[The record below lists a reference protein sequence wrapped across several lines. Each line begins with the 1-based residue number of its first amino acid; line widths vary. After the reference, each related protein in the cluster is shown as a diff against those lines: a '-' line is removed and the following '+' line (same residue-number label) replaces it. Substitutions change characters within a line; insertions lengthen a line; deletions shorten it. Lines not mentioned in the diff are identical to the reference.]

1 MSIQRQLAGRYYDL
15 ADKAQTLPQLQA
27 AQQYITGAI
36 QDDVLKPYEGVPLVQ
51 DLTARIQKA
60 QQAQQ
65 AQMMQQYAPQPQGP
79 QGQPQA
85 PAPIAPQIM
94 AQAQQ
99 ASGVAQLPSNLPAE
113 EGYATGGIIAFAN
126 GGDAEEDDE
135 TENNLGLTKEEQAL
149 LDRYLSDI
157 ESTGEDNE
165 GYPEGIAAIPASQ
178 YGINPEAPS
187 GGGIRPDAGGI
198 AGIRFTDKLRHLES
212 RGRDYDDKGGILTS
226 PKGAMGSMQ
235 TMPGTLKDPGF
246 GVRPAQNN
254 SVEEMNRVGRDYGNA
269 MLQRYGNEKD
279 AAMAYNWGPG
289 NVDRWIAGGR
299 KGPVPGETR
308 QYASNFAN
316 GGIVQLAGGG
326 AIAFDDGGE
335 TKEKRLEKQLEEDR
349 SIFSDLAHRF
359 GSSVLDVVSSP
370 IRAATGVVNTGIRG
384 ARAVTGADIPYAP
397 DIATLDPNVKAALG
411 PDSLSSM
418 SPFYDTYVRKKE
430 EAAAKAKAVVPPVK
444 AQMGPT
450 DDELGR
456 NKPAPA
462 ENPYKNLEA
471 MATSEDEIS
480 ALKNMIRERAESVK
494 GQKEVDKYMAL
505 LSAGLGMMGGT
516 SPWAMTNIG
525 QGAAKGLDT
534 YAASRKAITAD
545 ENALLGGQLG
555 LSKATLLEKSR
566 QNALARQVMNDKA
579 LAEHRKG
586 IQTLGAIKAQQ
597 QGTKNILAAQ
607 KLYSDQGGDIAL
619 KKKFAD
625 KHGKNWEVDPILMH
639 QFEMLKNQEIKN
651 LSILE
656 TDETGVI
663 PTATSLIN
671 KPVK

>member
-1 MSIQRQLAGRYYDL
+1 
-15 ADKAQTLPQLQA
+15 
-27 AQQYITGAI
+27 
-36 QDDVLKPYEGVPLVQ
+36 
-51 DLTARIQKA
+51 
-60 QQAQQ
+60 
-65 AQMMQQYAPQPQGP
+65 
-79 QGQPQA
+79 
-85 PAPIAPQIM
+85 
-94 AQAQQ
+94 
-99 ASGVAQLPSNLPAE
+99 
-113 EGYATGGIIAFAN
+113 
-126 GGDAEEDDE
+126 
-135 TENNLGLTKEEQAL
+135 
-149 LDRYLSDI
+149 
-157 ESTGEDNE
+157 
-165 GYPEGIAAIPASQ
+165 
-178 YGINPEAPS
+178 
-187 GGGIRPDAGGI
+187 
-198 AGIRFTDKLRHLES
+198 
-212 RGRDYDDKGGILTS
+212 
-226 PKGAMGSMQ
+226 
-235 TMPGTLKDPGF
+235 
-246 GVRPAQNN
+246 
-254 SVEEMNRVGRDYGNA
+254 
-269 MLQRYGNEKD
+269 
-279 AAMAYNWGPG
+279 
-289 NVDRWIAGGR
+289 
-299 KGPVPGETR
+299 VPGETR

-316 GGIVQLAGGG
+316 GGIVALASGG

-349 SIFSDLAHRF
+349 NVFSDLAHKF
-359 GSSVLDVVSSP
+359 GSSILDVVSSP

-450 DDELGR
+450 DTELGR
-456 NKPAPA
+456 NIPAPA

-471 MATSEDEIS
+471 MATSDDEIS
-480 ALKNMIRERAESVK
+480 ALKDMIRERAESVK

-534 YAASRKAITAD
+534 YAASRKAIAAD

-566 QNALARQVMNDKA
+566 QNALARQIINDKA

-586 IQTLGAIKAQQ
+586 IQALGVIKAQQ

-607 KLYSDQGGDIAL
+607 KLYSDQGGDMAL
-619 KKKFAD
+619 KKKFAE

-656 TDETGVI
+656 ADEEGVI